1 MNKTKYELVLCI
13 VNAGFSEIVM
23 DAAKEVGAR
32 GGTVIHA
39 RGTANREAEQFF
51 NITIQPDKDVV
62 MILVTADIKDAVLH
76 ALYQGAGLK
85 TAGQG
90 IAFSLPVDD
99 VVGLSSHTTQTAKDN
114 KTTKENKDSKADSD
128 NKNNAISADKT
139 APNQEYTTTEEP
151 ATEES
156 K

>member
-39 RGTANREAEQFF
+39 RGTADREAEQFF

-99 VVGLSSHTTQTAKDN
+99 VVGLSSSTTQTAKDSKN
-114 KTTKENKDSKADSD
+114 TKENNDSKADID
-128 NKNNAISADKT
+128 NKNDNTSADKT
-139 APNQEYTTTEEP
+139 ISNQEEQITVDNK
-151 ATEES
+151 S
-156 K
+156 